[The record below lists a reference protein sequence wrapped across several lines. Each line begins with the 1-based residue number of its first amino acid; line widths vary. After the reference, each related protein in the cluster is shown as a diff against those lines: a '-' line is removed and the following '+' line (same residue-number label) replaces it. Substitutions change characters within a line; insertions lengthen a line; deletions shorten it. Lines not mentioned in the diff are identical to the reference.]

1 MFRKTRGLGAKK
13 GAERRKKDGVKDKK
27 QVWIASG
34 HPKKIEPARDRDQLQ
49 RVRHEASQEMRVGP
63 SEPAFRSRFQTTSSC
78 MGKEP
83 LW

>member
-1 MFRKTRGLGAKK
+1 MFRKARGLGAKK

-49 RVRHEASQEMRVGP
+49 RVVIGI
-63 SEPAFRSRFQTTSSC
+63 AFGLTQDVDIR
-78 MGKEP
+78 
-83 LW
+83 

>member
-27 QVWIASG
+27 QVWIASE

-49 RVRHEASQEMRVGP
+49 RVVIGI
-63 SEPAFRSRFQTTSSC
+63 AFGLTQDVDIR
-78 MGKEP
+78 
-83 LW
+83 

>member
-49 RVRHEASQEMRVGP
+49 RVVIGI
-63 SEPAFRSRFQTTSSC
+63 AFGLTQDVDIR
-78 MGKEP
+78 
-83 LW
+83 